1 MVASTSDEPIRPSNT
16 GGGTDH
22 TSPVEG
28 DFGLEE
34 LDEDELGEDQ
44 EDSEFDDNL
53 AFVEI
58 PGPSR
63 TGASQP
69 RAGPSRQ
76 THRRTAIQLD
86 DDDDTR
92 VEDVDET
99 EEEGRHEERFC
110 RMRESAAEGSAVHYK
125 ACGDHCCEGDEE
137 DEVVDEDYF
146 ADCFE
151 ACELVW
157 LSVQEGGDSACGHC
171 AGEPCEGEA
180 LSMSVCG

>member
-99 EEEGRHEERFC
+99 AGEVVRSGETVREDWRRHF
-110 RMRESAAEGSAVHYK
+110 AQQAEGERTSRKGKGTSDCIMNTVPLYA
-125 ACGDHCCEGDEE
+125 HCNIIGGR
-137 DEVVDEDYF
+137 
-146 ADCFE
+146 
-151 ACELVW
+151 
-157 LSVQEGGDSACGHC
+157 EGG
-171 AGEPCEGEA
+171 
-180 LSMSVCG
+180 

>member
-1 MVASTSDEPIRPSNT
+1 MLRGLSLRDLHREGPGEHRREDGQDPSRCHRLHGEAIGRCCEEVGVLADGEQESARHVDPEAYAQGGDEPGPA
-16 GGGTDH
+16 GGYG
-22 TSPVEG
+22 V
-28 DFGLEE
+28 GL
-34 LDEDELGEDQ
+34 D
-44 EDSEFDDNL
+44 
-53 AFVEI
+53 A
-58 PGPSR
+58 
-63 TGASQP
+63 
-69 RAGPSRQ
+69 
-76 THRRTAIQLD
+76 
-86 DDDDTR
+86 